1 MMVTNPFSTRFTRPG
16 AISFTSDR
24 VDPHRLVGV
33 LSDYRA
39 SRSGIFQ
46 IVGPHGC
53 GKTTLTVAIAARLA
67 EQGRAARWLT
77 VRGRSKT
84 DPVRFDHFL
93 PRIDSQ
99 PRSEIMVID
108 GIESVNAVQRSCILR
123 QMSKRA
129 WRVVLT
135 THRPAWRVP
144 VLAELQP
151 SRERFH
157 DLCKQL
163 LGDHLVG
170 ENKSDWQRMIEAAY
184 DNASGNFREAFFE
197 LYDQFERVK
206 SAKQLA

>member
-1 MMVTNPFSTRFTRPG
+1 MMITNPFSTRFTRPG
-16 AISFTSDR
+16 AISFSSDR
-24 VDPHRLVGV
+24 IDPLRLAGV
-33 LSDYRA
+33 LSETRK
-39 SRSGIFQ
+39 SRSGVFQ

-53 GKTTLTVAIAARLA
+53 GKTTLTVAIAAELA

-84 DPVRFDHFL
+84 DPVRFDHYL

-99 PRSEIMVID
+99 PRHEIVVID
-108 GIESVNAVQRSCILR
+108 GIESVNAFQRSCILR
-123 QMSKRA
+123 QLSKRA

-144 VLAELQP
+144 ILAELQP

-163 LGDHLVG
+163 LGDHLAD
-170 ENKSDWQRMIEAAY
+170 ENKIDWQTMIETAFS
-184 DNASGNFREAFFE
+184 NAGGNFRDAFFE
-197 LYDQFERVK
+197 LYDQFELTK
-206 SAKQLA
+206 